1 MLIGGTCAHESYVGT
16 AIVQL
21 RGNATWSHML
31 SSADTIAANATSTVV
46 WVESDAVTISNSSAQ
61 LLAMMHPLRPRR
73 KRHFEGAQLQ
83 R

>member
-1 MLIGGTCAHESYVGT
+1 
-16 AIVQL
+16 
-21 RGNATWSHML
+21 ML

-73 KRHFEGAQLQ
+73 KSHFEGAQLQ